1 MPSTLSTLR
10 CRGGGCAGSKP
21 RVADELVAI
30 VAAAAA
36 AVAEARP
43 LQEWEGDEEEEAP
56 WDEYNG
62 ARLEPALR
70 VDESLGD
77 SPVKLVDARFLI
89 ELAKRGGTLC
99 RRQDLP
105 AAAFISLEALK
116 RMPKGGRALDCLRVI
131 AVSHPWQQPDLPDPK
146 SINLKLLA
154 RALKAFL
161 ELPDYHNQTGG
172 TYAVFLDFASCFQKG
187 RNGEERT
194 ESEAKLFKM
203 ARAQSS
209 HSAHTR
215 PMDGVCAQCTHRA
228 VHCVCVCV
236 CAAGALGHDE
246 LVRAPEGTH
255 LQAHRAAG
263 GLPGGVH
270 LPPGRDAEHRELL

>member
-1 MPSTLSTLR
+1 MQ
-10 CRGGGCAGSKP
+10 
-21 RVADELVAI
+21 VI
-30 VAAAAA
+30 VAEAAA
-36 AVAEARP
+36 AVAKAKP
-43 LQEWEGDEEEEAP
+43 LEEDRDEGA

-62 ARLEPALR
+62 ALLEPALR
-70 VDESLGD
+70 VDKSLGD

-89 ELAKRGGTLC
+89 ELAERGGTLC

-105 AAAFISLEALK
+105 AAAFVSLEALK
-116 RMPKGGRALDCLRVI
+116 RMPKGGRIGDCLRVI

-154 RALKAFL
+154 RVLKAFL
-161 ELPDYHNQTGG
+161 ELPDAFGLPNPGG

-236 CAAGALGHDE
+236 C
-246 LVRAPEGTH
+246 RRRSRT
-255 LQAHRAAG
+255 
-263 GLPGGVH
+263 
-270 LPPGRDAEHRELL
+270 